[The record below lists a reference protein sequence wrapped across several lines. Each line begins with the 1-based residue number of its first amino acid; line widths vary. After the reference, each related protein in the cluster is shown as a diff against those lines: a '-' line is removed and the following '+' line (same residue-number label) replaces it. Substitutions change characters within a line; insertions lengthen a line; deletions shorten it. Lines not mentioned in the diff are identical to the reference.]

1 MLRKVR
7 NYFFD
12 EDAVAT
18 ASDKAV
24 IILMLMAAGLAIYA
38 VITSYGGLYV

>member
-1 MLRKVR
+1 MLKKVR

-24 IILMLMAAGLAIYA
+24 IILMLIVMGLAIYA
-38 VITSYGGLYV
+38 VAVSYSSTF

>member
-1 MLRKVR
+1 MIRKVR

-24 IILMLMAAGLAIYA
+24 IILMALAMGLAIYA
-38 VITSYGGLYV
+38 AAVVYASTF